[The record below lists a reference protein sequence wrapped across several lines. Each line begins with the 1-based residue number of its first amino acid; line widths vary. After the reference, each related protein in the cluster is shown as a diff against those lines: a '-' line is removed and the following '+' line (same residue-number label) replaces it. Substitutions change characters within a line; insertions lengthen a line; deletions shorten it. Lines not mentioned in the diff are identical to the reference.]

1 MALFCLKANA
11 YAIWEGPFN
20 STWEDTGMFR
30 FLEQAYLK
38 SYKIRNNLHSSETVT
53 CLSILGTKNS
63 FTELVLN
70 LICLY
75 K

>member
-38 SYKIRNNLHSSETVT
+38 SYKIRNKLFFRDSNMFVHTW
-53 CLSILGTKNS
+53 
-63 FTELVLN
+63 
-70 LICLY
+70 Y
-75 K
+75 

>member
-38 SYKIRNNLHSSETVT
+38 SYKIRNKLHSSETVFSTKYGQT
-53 CLSILGTKNS
+53 CYYLLQS
-63 FTELVLN
+63 
-70 LICLY
+70 
-75 K
+75 